1 MAWAMSHKGG
11 HQNLA
16 GTATKGRQEI
26 SDEVQHVS
34 WMEMVISKHSPNKKY
49 MESVHETNVLHAK
62 KQPVSKYR
70 YYLVHQQ
77 PSVPGERAFLL
88 GSIHWFQP
96 KNDGDW
102 MCIGRSKKR
111 SHHDKETI
119 LYPYKLV
126 HRRSCYYSF
135 LSHVKCINA
144 NITATKLGDLP
155 GMRFFGFLAR
165 FSDRSAPDDLQKK

>member
-1 MAWAMSHKGG
+1 MRFNMFHGWKWWYPSIPQTKNTWNPYMKQMFYMQKNNQFPSTDIIWFINNHRF
-11 HQNLA
+11 QV
-16 GTATKGRQEI
+16 KGRFCWVRSIDFSQRKMGI
-26 SDEVQHVS
+26 GC
-34 WMEMVISKHSPNKKY
+34 
-49 MESVHETNVLHAK
+49 VLGG
-62 KQPVSKYR
+62 V
-70 YYLVHQQ
+70 
-77 PSVPGERAFLL
+77 
-88 GSIHWFQP
+88 
-96 KNDGDW
+96 
-102 MCIGRSKKR
+102 KKR